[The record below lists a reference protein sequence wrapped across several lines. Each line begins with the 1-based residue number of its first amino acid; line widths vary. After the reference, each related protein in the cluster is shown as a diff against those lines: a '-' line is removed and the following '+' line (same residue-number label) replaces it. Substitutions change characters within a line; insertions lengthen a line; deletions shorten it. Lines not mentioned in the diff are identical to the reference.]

1 MAKFHEII
9 FHSALYLS
17 YFLYIVAYLQ
27 IGYYNPKYLDMLQ
40 LYMKYYVTLFLLIRF
55 NPFTTNSFTEFDRK
69 VVFSSAIFLLTTS
82 TISKSSKKM
91 QLNSYNLQQFL
102 LEKGILK

>member
-17 YFLYIVAYLQ
+17 YFLYIIAYLQ
-27 IGYYNPKYLDMLQ
+27 IGYYNPRYLDILQ

-55 NPFTTNSFTEFDRK
+55 NPFTNNTFNEFDRK
-69 VVFSSAIFLLTTS
+69 VVFSSAIFLLTT
-82 TISKSSKKM
+82 TTFNEYAKNLDITELINLVKM
-91 QLNSYNLQQFL
+91 
-102 LEKGILK
+102 K

>member
-1 MAKFHEII
+1 MVKFHELI

-17 YFLYIVAYLQ
+17 YFLYIIAYLQ

-55 NPFTTNSFTEFDRK
+55 NPFTNNTFNEFDRK
-69 VVFSSAIFLLTTS
+69 VVFSSAIFLLTT
-82 TISKSSKKM
+82 TAFNEYAKNLDITELINLVKM
-91 QLNSYNLQQFL
+91 
-102 LEKGILK
+102 K

>member
-1 MAKFHEII
+1 MVKFHEII

-17 YFLYIVAYLQ
+17 YFLYIIAYLQ

-55 NPFTTNSFTEFDRK
+55 NPFTNNTFNEFDRK
-69 VVFSSAIFLLTTS
+69 VVFSSAIFLLTT
-82 TISKSSKKM
+82 TAFNEYAKDLDITELINIVKM
-91 QLNSYNLQQFL
+91 
-102 LEKGILK
+102 K

>member
-1 MAKFHEII
+1 MVKFHEII

-17 YFLYIVAYLQ
+17 YFLYIIAYLQ

-55 NPFTTNSFTEFDRK
+55 NPFTNNTFNEFDRK
-69 VVFSSAIFLLTTS
+69 VVFSSAIFLLTT
-82 TISKSSKKM
+82 TAFNEYAKNLDITELINLVKM
-91 QLNSYNLQQFL
+91 
-102 LEKGILK
+102 K